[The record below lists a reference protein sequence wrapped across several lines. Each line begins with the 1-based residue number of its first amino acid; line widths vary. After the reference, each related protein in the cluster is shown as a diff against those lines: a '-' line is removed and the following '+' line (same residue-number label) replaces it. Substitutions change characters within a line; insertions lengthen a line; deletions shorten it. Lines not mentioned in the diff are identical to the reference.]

1 MIATKPLIA
10 STTRPSPA
18 TGRGPSAGA
27 KPFNR
32 LWVIAVP
39 ILLLCLLA
47 LTVPRISGHERLAAS
62 VYGASG
68 SLLIFSFF
76 LRRSAARAGRTL
88 RCEIVLNRV
97 HYVQLTM
104 QSCVYA
110 YWGWYAR
117 DVYHFVPLIVAQI
130 AFAYGLDMLVCWSRR
145 DNWILGFGPVP
156 IILSTNLFLWFRDD
170 WFFLQF
176 LMIATGVLAKE
187 FIKWRREGRLTHIF
201 NPSAIAL
208 FLFSIVLLATKTTG
222 ITRGE
227 WIASTL
233 HNPPHIYLEIF
244 LLGLVVQS
252 LFRVTL
258 VTLWAAVALYVLNV
272 SYTGMTGD
280 YNFLDSNIPVSVFL
294 GLHLLVTDPA
304 TSPRKSLG
312 KIIFGAS
319 YGACVFGLCAL
330 LGAFGAPQFYDK
342 LLCVPLLNLTVR
354 RLDRFS
360 EAVAVR
366 LRSMLSFRA
375 WSAKG
380 EGAPRQTETNSLR
393 HSGGA
398 LDTEPVLRALLGNAK
413 GANFAWMAVWASFF
427 AFMLGSGFLSKGED
441 HPGGSLA
448 HWQQAC
454 EEGRYN
460 GCKTWVRIL
469 NLTCQQGSSASCF
482 TLGQVLNEGR
492 WTPRNVS
499 KAGIS
504 FAHACDLGLTEA
516 CSRLILFAQQN
527 GENPFLDACNNG
539 DGASCFILGSLANTG
554 NGIPKDQGL
563 AFRMFSKSCDNGW
576 WRGCGQLGASYLS
589 GQGTAIDPA
598 KAMESFEKGCR
609 GRNAPSCL
617 AAANLYNRGVGA
629 ARDQALAGQR
639 LKEACELGLKRAC
652 R

>member
-1 MIATKPLIA
+1 MATEPLIA
-10 STTRPSPA
+10 GTPKRAPA
-18 TGRGPSAGA
+18 RGRHESDGA
-27 KPFNR
+27 KPVDR
-32 LWVIAVP
+32 LWLIAIP
-39 ILLLCLLA
+39 ILFLCLLA
-47 LTVPRISGHERLAAS
+47 LTVPRISDHPRLAAA
-62 VYGASG
+62 VYGAAG
-68 SLLIFSFF
+68 SLLIFFLF

-88 RCEIVLNRV
+88 RCEVVLNRV

-117 DVYHFVPLIVAQI
+117 EVYHFVPLIFAQI
-130 AFAYGLDMLVCWSRR
+130 VFAYGLDMLVCWSRR

-176 LMIATGVLAKE
+176 LMIATGVLGKE
-187 FIKWRREGRLTHIF
+187 FIKWRRAGRLTHIF

-208 FLFSIVLLATKTTG
+208 FLVSIVLLATKTTS

-258 VTLWAAVALYVLNV
+258 VTLWAAIALYVLNI

-304 TSPRKSLG
+304 TSPRNSLG

-319 YGACVFGLCAL
+319 YGISVFGLCAL
-330 LGAFGAPQFYDK
+330 LGAVGAPQFYDK
-342 LLCVPLLNLTVR
+342 LLCVPLLNLAVR

-360 EAVAVR
+360 EAADVR

-375 WSAKG
+375 WS
-380 EGAPRQTETNSLR
+380 PQR
-393 HSGGA
+393 
-398 LDTEPVLRALLGNAK
+398 
-413 GANFAWMAVWASFF
+413 ANFAWMAVWASFF
-427 AFMLGSGFLSKGED
+427 AFMMGSGFLSKGED
-441 HPGGSLA
+441 HPGGNIA
-448 HWQQAC
+448 HWRQAC
-454 EEGRYN
+454 EEGRWN
-460 GCKTWVRIL
+460 GCKTWTRIL
-469 NLTCQQGSSASCF
+469 NLTCQEGSPSSCF

-492 WTPRNVS
+492 LAPRNAAR
-499 KAGIS
+499 AGIS
-504 FAHACDLGLTEA
+504 FAHACDLGLSQA
-516 CSRLILFAQQN
+516 CSSLIVFAHEN
-527 GENPFLDACNNG
+527 GENPFLDACKSG
-539 DGASCFILGSLANTG
+539 DGAACFILGSLAFTG
-554 NGIPKDQGL
+554 NGVPKDEGL
-563 AFRMFSKSCDNGW
+563 AFRMFAKSCENGW

-589 GQGTAIDPA
+589 GQGTAVDPS
-598 KAMESFEKGCR
+598 KAVESFEKGCR

-617 AAANLYNRGVGA
+617 AAANLYNRGVGT
-629 ARDQALAGQR
+629 ARDQALAEQR